1 MRLPSLPRLPVL
13 RLGPLAKVDWEVWR
27 PRLGYGAF
35 ALVAFLLALRWT
47 FPAEAVR
54 ERLILEAGLRG
65 WQFEAGDVAPGGLLG
80 VRARDVRLEDHGGVA
95 IAVDQ
100 VDAWVRPLPLLIGR
114 RVIGFDGRVYDG
126 RVRGT
131 AALSGEVRDVSL
143 RIEGLDLARVLPLR
157 KATGLE
163 LLGKP
168 GGRAEL
174 AIPEDPAT
182 HATGRI
188 DLDVAGAAVAGGQL
202 PLPGM
207 ATGLTLPAFTLGEM
221 TAAVK
226 LAGGRAAVEKL
237 EARGGD
243 AELTTEELAV
253 TLQPRLDLAPLF
265 GKARVRFQPALWAKT
280 GTAAF
285 KGLLEATLAPGRLAD
300 GAYQLQVVGTLAQP
314 RLIPGNAMPAR

>member
-1 MRLPSLPRLPVL
+1 MRLPTLPRLPVL
-13 RLGPLAKVDWEVWR
+13 RLGPLAKVDWDVWR

-35 ALVAFLLALRWT
+35 AVVAFLLALRWT

-163 LLGKP
+163 LLGKL

-202 PLPGM
+202 PLPGP
-207 ATGLTLPAFTLGEM
+207 G
-221 TAAVK
+221 
-226 LAGGRAAVEKL
+226 
-237 EARGGD
+237 ARG
-243 AELTTEELAV
+243 L
-253 TLQPRLDLAPLF
+253 R
-265 GKARVRFQPALWAKT
+265 
-280 GTAAF
+280 GTAAP
-285 KGLLEATLAPGRLAD
+285 TGRRSA
-300 GAYQLQVVGTLAQP
+300 GRRIRRGGSSRP
-314 RLIPGNAMPAR
+314 SRRARRTASR